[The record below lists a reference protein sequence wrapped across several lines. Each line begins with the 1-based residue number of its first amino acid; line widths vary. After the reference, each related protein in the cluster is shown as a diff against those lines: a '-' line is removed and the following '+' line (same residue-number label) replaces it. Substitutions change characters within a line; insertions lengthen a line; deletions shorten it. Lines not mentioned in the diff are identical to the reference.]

1 MKLPVPAFQMDKG
14 QNNERKVSPAVS
26 LQFFSSKQ
34 KAPQREGIATNVIW
48 EKIELLFKVST
59 VSQWNAARR
68 SEVSAAPRGVM
79 DIK

>member
-1 MKLPVPAFQMDKG
+1 MKRFEAAIAHPMKLPVPAFQMDKG

-48 EKIELLFKVST
+48 EEIELLFKVST
-59 VSQWNAARR
+59 VSQ
-68 SEVSAAPRGVM
+68 
-79 DIK
+79 